1 MESKCTIIRAH
12 FLPTWTGLRSALR
25 DKTDLQV
32 RTTRIACPARRD
44 AAPPPSDRSTDRAH
58 RRAIAGIAA
67 VADERRV
74 GRDEPLLHALLLLH
88 PPVLE
93 PDLDLRL
100 VELQRRGDLY
110 PPRPR
115 QVLVEVELL
124 LQLCQLL
131 RREVGSACVVD
142 AAGTGLTCVPVLVGL
157 RNCCKK

>member
-1 MESKCTIIRAH
+1 MSCLLVSHHTLHSLTR
-12 FLPTWTGLRSALR
+12 TRSASS
-25 DKTDLQV
+25 
-32 RTTRIACPARRD
+32 ARRRITLGRP
-44 AAPPPSDRSTDRAH
+44 AARVGVVAEGGERA
-58 RRAIAGIAA
+58 AA

-124 LQLCQLL
+124 LQLRQLL
-131 RREVGSACVVD
+131 RREVGPPRVVE
-142 AAGTGLTCVPVLVGL
+142 ALLVLTAVDVPLGF
-157 RNCCKK
+157 RNCKGEREKRGRGSVQAFKVKFIR